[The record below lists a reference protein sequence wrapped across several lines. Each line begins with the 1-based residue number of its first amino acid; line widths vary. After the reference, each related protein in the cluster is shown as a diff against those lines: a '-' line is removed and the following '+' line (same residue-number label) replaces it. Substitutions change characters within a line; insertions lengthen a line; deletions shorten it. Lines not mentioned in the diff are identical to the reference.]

1 MNLNQLRD
9 RAWQIAEDKG
19 FNEANLE
26 IGTKLMLVVSEL
38 GEAMEALR
46 SDKRSY
52 PDVFSGI
59 LSQLHYKSNPG
70 DFKRDIKDTFED
82 EIADAIIRL
91 LHLCGCEGIDIQS
104 HVIAKMNYNDTRDR
118 KHGKEF

>member
-1 MNLNQLRD
+1 MNLNELRD

-46 SDKRSY
+46 SDKMSGISDGGIISVPY
-52 PDVFSGI
+52 FKSNPDVF
-59 LSQLHYKSNPG
+59 K
-70 DFKRDIKDTFED
+70 KDIKDTFED

-104 HVIAKMNYNDTRDR
+104 HVIAKMNYNETRDR
-118 KHGKEF
+118 KHGKQF

>member
-1 MNLNQLRD
+1 MNLNELRD

-19 FNEANLE
+19 FNDANLE

-46 SDKRSY
+46 SGKRSNISTVSIGY
-52 PDVFSGI
+52 FRSI
-59 LSQLHYKSNPG
+59 
-70 DFKRDIKDTFED
+70 FKRDVKDTFED

-104 HVIAKMNYNDTRDR
+104 HVIAKMNYNETRPR

>member
-1 MNLNQLRD
+1 MNLNELRD
-9 RAWQIAEDKG
+9 RALQIAEDKG

-46 SDKRSY
+46 SDKRCNLY
-52 PDVFSGI
+52 ALEKDPTF
-59 LSQLHYKSNPG
+59 Y
-70 DFKRDIKDTFED
+70 FKERPYRFKFMVKDTFED

-91 LHLCGCEGIDIQS
+91 LQI
-104 HVIAKMNYNDTRDR
+104 YNLM
-118 KHGKEF
+118 

>member
-1 MNLNQLRD
+1 MNLNELRD

-46 SDKRSY
+46 SGKRCNIYALDKDPTLYLKERPY
-52 PDVFSGI
+52 R
-59 LSQLHYKSNPG
+59 
-70 DFKRDIKDTFED
+70 FKFMVKDTFED

-104 HVIAKMNYNDTRDR
+104 HVIAKMNYNETRDR

>member
-1 MNLNQLRD
+1 MNLNELRD

-46 SDKRSY
+46 SGKMCKLDDDDK
-52 PDVFSGI
+52 
-59 LSQLHYKSNPG
+59 LSLMGPNQFKYKV
-70 DFKRDIKDTFED
+70 KDTFED

-104 HVIAKMNYNDTRDR
+104 HVIAKMNYNETRDR

>member
-1 MNLNQLRD
+1 MNLNELRD

-46 SDKRSY
+46 SGKRCNQ
-52 PDVFSGI
+52 DVLT
-59 LSQLHYKSNPG
+59 LSH
-70 DFKRDIKDTFED
+70 
-82 EIADAIIRL
+82 L
-91 LHLCGCEGIDIQS
+91 L
-104 HVIAKMNYNDTRDR
+104 
-118 KHGKEF
+118 

>member
-1 MNLNQLRD
+1 MNLNELRD

-19 FNEANLE
+19 FHEANLE

-52 PDVFSGI
+52 IDVFSGI
-59 LSQLHYKSNPG
+59 LSQLHYKSNPSE
-70 DFKRDIKDTFED
+70 FKRDIKDTFED

-91 LHLCGCEGIDIQS
+91 LDLCGCEGIDIQS
-104 HVIAKMNYNDTRDR
+104 HVIAKMNYNETRDR